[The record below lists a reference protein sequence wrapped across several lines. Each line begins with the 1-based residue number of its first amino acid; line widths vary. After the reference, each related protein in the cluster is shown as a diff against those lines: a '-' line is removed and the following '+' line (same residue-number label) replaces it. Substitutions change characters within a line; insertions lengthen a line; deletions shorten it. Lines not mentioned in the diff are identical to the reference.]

1 MINKKIMPV
10 EKTKR
15 TVLGI
20 FGKFVADLFDMSFYS
35 VVCRGR
41 ALEKLALPRQ
51 TANDCPNGQA
61 AFSGLKATKL
71 DQLY

>member
-15 TVLGI
+15 TVFGI
-20 FGKFVADLFDMSFYS
+20 FGKFVADLFNMS
-35 VVCRGR
+35 VD
-41 ALEKLALPRQ
+41 KLKIK
-51 TANDCPNGQA
+51 TGI
-61 AFSGLKATKL
+61 KI

>member
-20 FGKFVADLFDMSFYS
+20 FGKFVADLFDMSRIIKGHKIRS
-35 VVCRGR
+35 IILKHDVNRRG
-41 ALEKLALPRQ
+41 
-51 TANDCPNGQA
+51 A
-61 AFSGLKATKL
+61 ASSGAFEQDLTG
-71 DQLY
+71 